1 MLSAAILAA
10 DGGAAPSVESLL
22 KELEA
27 QGVDVI
33 YSSDLVPANLRAPD
47 NLTGSPR
54 ERAAAALAA
63 HGLTLREL
71 GPNRFGHVPTII
83 KYPGLAALVREKI
96 RDPG

>member
-71 GPNRFGHVPTII
+71 GPNRFVVVRADPPVPAIAT
-83 KYPGLAALVREKI
+83 PRMDEPLQ
-96 RDPG
+96 